1 MDREYRKTATPIK
14 RKFTILVIKE
24 IQIKITTVYCFSF
37 QIEGK
42 KKNKNKKKKKDGYMK
57 SLGHNFIN
65 LLLTSYPVQ
74 KMDLT
79 GAKLFII
86 TSNKSF
92 YDNGK
97 TNQVQNRKG
106 PKGKAEGTPLCCA
119 GGSGP
124 EACSAPFLELGRS
137 GRWVRPRMRGALW
150 GPQVPGARARAS
162 PGPRD
167 RAAPVAIAAA
177 VRAPSPSPERAD
189 AAPAPGRP
197 ARSPWR

>member
-1 MDREYRKTATPIK
+1 MDREYRKTATSIK

-42 KKNKNKKKKKDGYMK
+42 KKKKEKKKKKKDGYMK

-65 LLLTSYPVQ
+65 LLLTSCYHVQ

-97 TNQVQNRKG
+97 TSQVQNRKG

-124 EACSAPFLELGRS
+124 EAGSAPFLELGRRS
-137 GRWVRPRMRGALW
+137 AGGCARGCGDTVGTTSPRRPR
-150 GPQVPGARARAS
+150 ARLARTT
-162 PGPRD
+162 
-167 RAAPVAIAAA
+167 
-177 VRAPSPSPERAD
+177 
-189 AAPAPGRP
+189 
-197 ARSPWR
+197 